1 MGSKGCVFFLGTQ
14 ARRQA
19 ESLGTIESGAQI
31 TVAGFCCMD
40 SAGFFFN
47 SCGYW
52 HIFQGGSQKIWWLSL
67 VLED

>member
-40 SAGFFFN
+40 SAGFF
-47 SCGYW
+47 STLVDIG
-52 HIFQGGSQKIWWLSL
+52 ISSREAARRSGGCLWY
-67 VLED
+67 